1 MQNIQTYYILWSV
14 AEFEMMTSDEMIIH
28 IFAETDNMMSRLVLE
43 ILAGLLSSVSELRNK
58 VTETK
63 N

>member
-1 MQNIQTYYILWSV
+1 
-14 AEFEMMTSDEMIIH
+14 MMTSDEMIIH
-28 IFAETDNMMSRLVLE
+28 LFAETDNMMSRLVLE